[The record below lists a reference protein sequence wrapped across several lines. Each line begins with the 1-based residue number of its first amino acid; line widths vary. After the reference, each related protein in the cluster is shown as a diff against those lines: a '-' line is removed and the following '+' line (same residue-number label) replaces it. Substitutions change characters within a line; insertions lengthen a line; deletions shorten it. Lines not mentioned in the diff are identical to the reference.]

1 MRVKRD
7 VVHPSPM
14 PADESRLAFSTL
26 ACPDW
31 SLERV
36 VEAAGQYGYRGVE
49 LRLID
54 GATIEPGLG
63 DEERRR
69 VRSLL
74 HGAGLPIVA
83 VDTSIRLAGAD
94 PDRAVADL
102 RWFLDLAA
110 EWEAPLV
117 RVFGGEAPEGQPRDA
132 VLDAM
137 ARPLMA
143 MAADAERSGITIG
156 VETHDAFS
164 SARELAPLL
173 ARVESP
179 AVGALWDIVHT
190 SRMGEAPDE
199 VADLLD
205 GRIVHVHVKDGRG
218 EPGARAWELV
228 PLGEGDVPV
237 AGVLRTLAARG
248 YAGWLTVE
256 WEKKWHP
263 EIAEPEVAL
272 PQHAEAMARLL
283 SEASA

>member
-1 MRVKRD
+1 M
-7 VVHPSPM
+7 
-14 PADESRLAFSTL
+14 ATGLAFSTL

-49 LRLID
+49 LRLVD
-54 GATIEPGLG
+54 GETIAPDLSQRQ
-63 DEERRR
+63 RRR

-74 HGAGLPIVA
+74 RGAGLPIVA

-94 PDRAVADL
+94 PDQVVSDL
-102 RWFLDLAA
+102 RWFLELAA
-110 EWEAPLV
+110 EWESPLV
-117 RVFGGEAPEGQPRDA
+117 RVFGGEPPAGQPREA

-137 ARPLMA
+137 ARPLA
-143 MAADAERSGITIG
+143 VAARDAEALGIAIG
-156 VETHDAFS
+156 VETHDALS
-164 SARELAPLL
+164 SARELALLL
-173 ARVESP
+173 ARVESR
-179 AVGALWDIVHT
+179 AAGALWDIVHT
-190 SRMGEAPDE
+190 SRLGETPE
-199 VADLLD
+199 QVAELLD

-237 AGVLRTLAARG
+237 AGVLRTLRARG
-248 YAGWLTVE
+248 YAGWLAVE

-263 EIAEPEVAL
+263 ELAEPEVAL

-283 SEASA
+283 AGVP

>member
-1 MRVKRD
+1 VDDRTKVEQRSEL
-7 VVHPSPM
+7 P
-14 PADESRLAFSTL
+14 LAFSTL
-26 ACPDW
+26 ACPEW

-36 VEAAGQYGYRGVE
+36 VDAAREYGYGGVE

-63 DEERRR
+63 DADRRR

-74 HGAGLPIVA
+74 GGAGLPVVA
-83 VDTSIRLAGAD
+83 LDSSIRLAGAD
-94 PDRAVADL
+94 PDRAAADL

-117 RVFGGEAPEGQPRDA
+117 RVFGGEPPAGQPRDA

-137 ARPLMA
+137 ARPL
-143 MAADAERSGITIG
+143 AAAASDAERLGVRIG

-164 SARELAPLL
+164 SAAALAPLL

-190 SRMGEAPDE
+190 SRMGETPE
-199 VADLLD
+199 VVAALLD
-205 GRIVHVHVKDGRG
+205 GRIAHVHVKDGRG
-218 EPGARAWELV
+218 PTGADAWDLV

-237 AGVLRTLAARG
+237 LGVLRALRARG

-256 WEKKWHP
+256 WEKRWHP
-263 EIAEPEVAL
+263 ELAEPEVAL
-272 PQHAEAMARLL
+272 PQHAAAMVGLLAEAGR
-283 SEASA
+283 